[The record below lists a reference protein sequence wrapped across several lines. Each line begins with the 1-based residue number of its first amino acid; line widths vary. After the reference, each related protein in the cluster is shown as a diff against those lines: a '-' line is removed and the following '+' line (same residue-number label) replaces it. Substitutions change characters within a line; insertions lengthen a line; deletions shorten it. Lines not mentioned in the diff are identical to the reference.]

1 MDQHLPARSSEYF
14 RRYGMMSGP
23 WPYKLLEAAVIVGL
37 WSNTGSYVRRY
48 PQDQNAALVTVA
60 QNESFR
66 TVDPLLLYIHF
77 TDLAYHDPRRHH
89 EGHHHR

>member
-1 MDQHLPARSSEYF
+1 MKTAKKKKKKGIDPKRVQQLDFYASEF
-14 RRYGMMSGP
+14 VD
-23 WPYKLLEAAVIVGL
+23 LC
-37 WSNTGSYVRRY
+37 SNTGSYVRRY
-48 PQDQNAALVTVA
+48 PQDQNAVLVTVA

>member
-1 MDQHLPARSSEYF
+1 MA
-14 RRYGMMSGP
+14 
-23 WPYKLLEAAVIVGL
+23 YKLLEAAVIVDL
-37 WSNTGSYVRRY
+37 RSTTEVLMRSCQKV
-48 PQDQNAALVTVA
+48 PQDQDAALVTVV
-60 QNESFR
+60 QNASFR

>member
-1 MDQHLPARSSEYF
+1 MA
-14 RRYGMMSGP
+14 
-23 WPYKLLEAAVIVGL
+23 YKLLEAAVIAGL
-37 WSNTGSYVRRY
+37 CSNTGSHVSRY
-48 PQDQNAALVTVA
+48 PQDQNAVLVTVV
-60 QNESFR
+60 QNASFR